1 MGKSDPVKQRRGGG
15 TFTKKTYSS
24 GIDGMKDFV
33 FDYGGYKDAA
43 KFNKNQKELSNYVLQ
58 SSEKGRLDIA
68 KAIHNL
74 KNKDM
79 MMVAPTV
86 EEEKLLGLAKDLWMD
101 DY

>member
-1 MGKSDPVKQRRGGG
+1 MGKKDANRQRRGGR
-15 TFTKKTYSS
+15 TFTKTSYSL
-24 GIDGMKDFV
+24 GVDGMKDCV
-33 FDYGGYKDAA
+33 FNSGGYKDAA

-79 MMVAPTV
+79 MTVAPTV